1 MILVGID
8 IGKNQHTF
16 SVIDK
21 ETGEEIKT
29 FTSIKDAAA
38 YVGISDSAIRKHLSG
53 KMKSAGGYIW
63 KKI

>member
-1 MILVGID
+1 M
-8 IGKNQHTF
+8 
-16 SVIDK
+16 IDK